1 MPRILKD
8 PEVRKNEIMDTAWEL
23 FNSKGYEKTSVL
35 DILEKAGIAK
45 GTLYYYFKSKE
56 EILDAVIN
64 RTLDEGAARLEV
76 IISGNS
82 MNAVEKIKAVVLN
95 GLKETESEEHVLEY
109 LHREENSIM
118 HLKLL
123 VQTIYK
129 FTPVISKIIDQGIEE
144 GLFKTRYP
152 VQVTEFVMVISSFL
166 LDPSIFPWSKEQ
178 YMLKL
183 KALEDMLETMLR
195 CGEGT
200 FGFMSEV
207 IEGNIF

>member
-8 PEVRKNEIMDTAWEL
+8 PEVRKSEIMDTAWEL

-56 EILDAVIN
+56 EILDAVID
-64 RTLDEGAARLEV
+64 RALDEGAARLEG
-76 IISGNS
+76 IIGDKS

-95 GLKETESEEHVLEY
+95 GLKETESEEQVLEY

-129 FTPVISKIIDQGIEE
+129 FTPVISKIIGQGIEE

-178 YMLKL
+178 YVLKL

-200 FGFMSEV
+200 FSFMSEV
-207 IEGNIF
+207 VGGNIF